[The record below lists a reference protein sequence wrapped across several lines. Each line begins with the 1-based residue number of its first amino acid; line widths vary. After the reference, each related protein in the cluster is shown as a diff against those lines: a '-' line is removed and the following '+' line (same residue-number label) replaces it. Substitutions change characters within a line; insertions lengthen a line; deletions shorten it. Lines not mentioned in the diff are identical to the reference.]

1 MTESEFEE
9 RWLLFTEFVGSEDG
23 DEMKELFRMIQ
34 YLRSEVLL
42 LKLRVSELEGT
53 NDSNSSSI

>member
-23 DEMKELFRMIQ
+23 DELKEMFRLIQ
-34 YLRSEVLL
+34 DLRSEVAV
-42 LKLRVSELEGT
+42 LKARVFVLQQ
-53 NDSNSSSI
+53 DI